1 MPPKKEKEK
10 EYPKP
15 KPFTPAPTKG
25 DTPKLAE
32 KPINKK
38 LKIKNKN

>member
-15 KPFTPAPTKG
+15 KVFTPAPTKG
-25 DTPKLAE
+25 DTPKLA
-32 KPINKK
+32 
-38 LKIKNKN
+38 